1 MNPIWHIRRSA
12 CIALLAAVVCTGAFA
27 VDPTRHIS
35 QYGHTVWRTQDGVF
49 GSMPRRVAQTIDG
62 YLWFG
67 TIAGLWRFDGV
78 RFIPWTPS
86 DGQKLLSPRI
96 NSLLGTPDGSLWIGT
111 ALGLSRWQNGHL
123 TNYANDQGVVTAIIR
138 ARDGTIWIL
147 KTPSTVGT
155 GPLCQVV
162 ESGMRCHGK
171 ADGIPPDGYD
181 GLVQDG
187 QGNFWLGGDT
197 TLVRWAPDSQ
207 TVYNPSA
214 LKVNEGQSGIMGL
227 AADPDGSVWAGVPG
241 LRPGLD
247 LQHLTQGVWEPFI
260 APQFHTHIVVE
271 QLYMDRQKA
280 LWVGTA
286 EQGLYRIYGDQIE
299 HFGSADG
306 LSGDYVLHFLEDH
319 EGDLWVVTSKGV
331 DSFRDLSVTN
341 FSTREGLASQE
352 VDSILASKDGGIW
365 IGGPGSLEQLRNTH
379 ITSIRT
385 GQGLPGHLV
394 TSLFEDH
401 AGRLW
406 VGIDDALTVYADG
419 KFRRITKRD
428 GTATGMIVGITE
440 DVDHNIWVESKGP
453 GRPLIRIQDFE
464 IKEELPTP
472 QMPAARRVAA
482 DPGGGLWLG
491 LMNGDLARY
500 QHGRIE
506 SFHFQH
512 AQDSRVEQVTV
523 NPDGSVLGATA
534 FGLIAL
540 RNGKQLTLTT
550 RNGLP
555 CDSVYS
561 FNSDDHGNLWLYSQ
575 CGLVE
580 IANAD
585 VKKWWDDANIV
596 LQPKV
601 LDALDGAQTDYAP
614 FQGAAKSPD
623 GRLWFASGIAL
634 QTIDPNRLL
643 ANSIAPPVHVEG
655 ITADRRN
662 YMARGGLVLP
672 ALTRDLEIDYTALSF
687 VVPQKVRFSYK
698 LEGRDTIW
706 QEPGT
711 RRQAFYS
718 DLRPG
723 HYRFRVIACNN
734 DGVWNEEGAAL
745 EFNLLP
751 AFYQTKW
758 FFLFCAAVTASL
770 AWMAYRYRVRQVTGR
785 LDMQFK
791 ERLSERTRIARELHD
806 TLLQG
811 FQGLM
816 LHFQRARNLLPDRA
830 AEAIQTLDKALDGAE
845 QAIVEGR
852 DAIHD
857 LRSLTPAA
865 QGLAEEITALRKEL
879 IAEDTNKDPAQFR
892 VVIEGSAQVLHPNVH
907 LGIFRIAREALR
919 NAVIHS
925 GARLIETEITYSDKL
940 FRLRIRDDG
949 RGLDPNVRDQGD
961 RTGHWGL
968 RGMRERVERL
978 GGALDIW
985 SEPGAGTEVE
995 LRIPGSIA
1003 YEASHAQ
1010 NDFRLFWKKMKNDHG
1025 RPS

>member
-1 MNPIWHIRRSA
+1 MNPIWRGIW
-12 CIALLAAVVCTGAFA
+12 IVLLAAFRGTGAFA
-27 VDPTRHIS
+27 LDPSRHIS
-35 QYGHTVWRTQDGVF
+35 QYGHTAWRTQDGVF
-49 GSMPRRVAQTIDG
+49 SGMPRMVAQTTDG

-67 TIAGLWRFDGV
+67 TVSGLWRFDGV
-78 RFIPWTPS
+78 RFMPWTPP
-86 DGQKLLSPRI
+86 DGQELLSPRI

-111 ALGLSRWQNGHL
+111 ALGLSRWQNDRL
-123 TNYANDQGVVTAIIR
+123 TNYANDQGVVTAIIQ
-138 ARDGTIWIL
+138 ARDGTIWIQ
-147 KTPSTVGT
+147 KTSSAVGV

-162 ESGMRCHGK
+162 ESGMRCRGK
-171 ADGIPPDGYD
+171 ADGIPPALYN
-181 GLVQDG
+181 GLVQDVS
-187 QGNFWLGGDT
+187 GNFWLGADT
-197 TLVRWAPDSQ
+197 SLVRWTPDSRK
-207 TVYNPSA
+207 VYKPRA
-214 LKVNEGQSGIMGL
+214 LKGNEGQNGITGL
-227 AADPDGSVWAGVPG
+227 AADPNSSIWVGVAG

-247 LQHLTQGVWEPFI
+247 LQHLTHGVWEPFVV
-260 APQFHTHIVVE
+260 PQFHTRIHV
-271 QLYMDRQKA
+271 QTLYIDRQKA

-306 LSGDYVLHFLEDH
+306 LSGEYVLHFLEDH

-341 FSTREGLASQE
+341 FSTREGLASEE
-352 VDSILASKDGGIW
+352 VDSILASKSGGIW
-365 IGGPGSLEQLRNTH
+365 IGGPGSLELLRHTL
-379 ITSIRT
+379 ITPIQT
-385 GQGLPGHLV
+385 GRRLV

-406 VGIDDALTVYADG
+406 VGIDDALTVYANG
-419 KFRRITKRD
+419 KFRRINHPD

-440 DVDHNIWVESKGP
+440 DIDHNIWVESKGP
-453 GRPLIRIQDFE
+453 GRPLIRIQDLE
-464 IKEELPTP
+464 IKEEFPTP
-472 QMPAARRVAA
+472 QMPAARRVEA

-491 LMNGDLARY
+491 LMNGDLTRY
-500 QHGRIE
+500 RHVRIE

-534 FGLIAL
+534 FGLIAW
-540 RNGKQLTLTT
+540 RNGKQFTLTT

-561 FNSDDHGNLWLYSQ
+561 FISDNHGNLWLYSQ

-585 VKKWWDDANIV
+585 VKKWWNDPNIV

-614 FQGAAKSPD
+614 FQGAAKSTD
-623 GRLWFASGIAL
+623 GRLWFARGIAL
-634 QTIDPNRLL
+634 QTVDPDHFLG
-643 ANSIAPPVHVEG
+643 NSIAPPVHVEA
-655 ITADRRN
+655 ITADRQN
-662 YMARGGLVLP
+662 YMARAGLALP
-672 ALTRDLEIDYTALSF
+672 ALTRDLEVDYTALSF
-687 VVPQKVRFSYK
+687 VVPQKVRFRYK

-734 DGVWNEEGAAL
+734 DDVWNEQGATFD
-745 EFNLLP
+745 FNILP
-751 AFYQTKW
+751 AFYQTEW
-758 FFLFCAAVTASL
+758 FFLLCVAATACL
-770 AWMAYRYRVRQVTGR
+770 AWMAYRYRVRQVTDR
-785 LDMQFK
+785 LDTQFK

-806 TLLQG
+806 TLLQS
-811 FQGLM
+811 FQGLT
-816 LHFQRARNLLPDRA
+816 LLFQRARNLLPDRA
-830 AEAIQTLDKALDGAE
+830 MDAIHTLDKALDGAE

-857 LRSLTPAA
+857 LRSPASA
-865 QGLAEEITALRKEL
+865 VRGLAEEITSLGEEL
-879 IAEDTNKDPAQFR
+879 IAKDTDTGPAQFR
-892 VVIEGSAQVLHPNVH
+892 VVVEGSAQALQPRVH
-907 LGIFRIAREALR
+907 IDIFRIAREALR
-919 NAVIHS
+919 NACRHS
-925 GARLIETEITYSDKL
+925 AGRRIETEIVYSDRL

-949 RGLDPNVRDQGD
+949 KGMDPNARDRGEQA
-961 RTGHWGL
+961 GHWGL
-968 RGMRERVERL
+968 RGMRERAERL
-978 GGALDIW
+978 GGELDVW

-995 LRIPGSIA
+995 LRIPGSIVYQVPPA
-1003 YEASHAQ
+1003 PSSFQ
-1010 NDFRLFWKKMKNDHG
+1010 LFWKKMTNDHE